1 MREALSKQRV
11 DRFGR
16 SPTTSPMPQ
25 WEGLF
30 LAPSYGSDEEEAHEA
45 EEIEPDWQDGA
56 AAAPPVPR
64 RRRGGRR
71 AA

>member
-1 MREALSKQRV
+1 
-11 DRFGR
+11 
-16 SPTTSPMPQ
+16 MPQ
-25 WEGLF
+25 WDGLF
-30 LAPSYGSDEEEAHEA
+30 LAPSYGSDEEEADEA